1 MRLKVVELE
10 EGAQKS
16 ARRKAEAAQEVRAE
30 DDPLALLRCRRDLR
44 LWRQADQHEVGIG
57 QAPSL
62 AEELNMVLMDVG
74 AIP

>member
-1 MRLKVVELE
+1 MRLKIVELK
-10 EGAQKS
+10 EGAQES

-44 LWRQADQHEVGIG
+44 LWRQADPHEVGIG

-62 AEELNMVLMDVG
+62 VEELNMVLMDVG